1 MVFWDRNNRQTELKK
16 VNSLSSFLRR
26 NLSAEDNCSGASE
39 KESFLQFRSICRGVF
54 FLALFFLPCPALPPA
69 AQLFAEQ
76 RTYTMAAYP
85 TNDPKK
91 VYEAMKP
98 LADYISAETGWTVC
112 MVVTRNYEEI
122 IRRLSDGS
130 VDIAMLGS
138 ASYVRFGPSV
148 PGLSYVATYMKE
160 EGGEITPFYHSVIL
174 CLAGSAVTGLEG
186 LEGKNFAFTDR
197 YSTSGYIVP
206 LLLLRDRGI
215 DPETFFGKV
224 FFVGKHDAVIE
235 ALKARS
241 VEGGAVSSGTL
252 AAAEAVEGTIFRVLA
267 TSEPIPLDAVT
278 AGRKMPQEHVTLL
291 QEALR
296 RLPPDSAPVTAIRK
310 NLQWPAAGFAVLGD
324 SFYDPLRR
332 ALGIDHG
339 E

>member
-1 MVFWDRNNRQTELKK
+1 MPTF
-16 VNSLSSFLRR
+16 FRR
-26 NLSAEDNCSGASE
+26 NRSGEDNRSE
-39 KESFLQFRSICRGVF
+39 VPEKAGFEQPRNDCRGVF
-54 FLALFFLPCPALPPA
+54 FTVLLLLFCSAFPPA
-69 AQLFAEQ
+69 VPLFAEPPA
-76 RTYTMAAYP
+76 YTLAAYP

-91 VYEAMKP
+91 VYEALKP
-98 LADYISAETGWTVC
+98 LADYISAETGWTVR

-130 VDIAMLGS
+130 VDIAMLSS

-148 PGLSYVATYMKE
+148 PGLSYVATYMEE
-160 EGGEITPFYHSVIL
+160 EGGEITPFYRSVIL
-174 CLAGSAVTGLEG
+174 CLADSAVKGLEG

-215 DPETFFGKV
+215 DPEAFFGKV
-224 FFVGKHDAVIE
+224 FFVGKHDAVIG

-252 AAAEAVEGTIFRVLA
+252 AAAEAVEGAIFRVLA
-267 TSEPIPLDAVT
+267 TSEPIPLDAIA
-278 AGRKMPQEHVTLL
+278 AGTRVPQEHVKLL
-291 QEALR
+291 QEVLR
-296 RLPPDSAPVTAIRK
+296 CLPPDSAPVEAVRVHLK
-310 NLQWPAAGFAVLGD
+310 WPAAGFAVLGD

-332 ALGIDHG
+332 ALGISSGD
-339 E
+339 

>member
-1 MVFWDRNNRQTELKK
+1 MTTF
-16 VNSLSSFLRR
+16 FRR
-26 NLSAEDNCSGASE
+26 SRSVEDNRSQAPE
-39 KESFLQFRSICRGVF
+39 KAGFAQPRNVCRGVF
-54 FLALFFLPCPALPPA
+54 FTVLLVLFCSAFPPA
-69 AQLFAEQ
+69 VPLSAEPPA
-76 RTYTMAAYP
+76 YTLAAYP

-91 VYEAMKP
+91 VYDALKP
-98 LADYISAETGWTVC
+98 LADHIAAETGWAVR

-122 IRRLSDGS
+122 VRRLSDGS
-130 VDIAMLGS
+130 VDIAMLSS

-148 PGLSYVATYMKE
+148 PGLSYVATYMEE
-160 EGGEITPFYHSVIL
+160 EGGEITPFYRSVIL
-174 CLAGSAVTGLEG
+174 CLADSAVKGLEG
-186 LEGKNFAFTDR
+186 LKGKNFAFTDR

-224 FFVGKHDAVIE
+224 FFVGKHDAVIG

-252 AAAEAVEGTIFRVLA
+252 AAAEAVEGAIFRVLA
-267 TSEPIPLDAVT
+267 TSEPIPLDAIA
-278 AGRKMPQEHVTLL
+278 AGKRVPQEHVKLL

-296 RLPPDSAPVTAIRK
+296 RLPPDSAPVKAVRVH
-310 NLQWPAAGFAVLGD
+310 LQWPAAGFAVLGD

>member
-39 KESFLQFRSICRGVF
+39 KESFLQLRSICRGVF

-98 LADYISAETGWTVC
+98 LADYISAETGWTVR

-148 PGLSYVATYMKE
+148 PGLSYVATYIEE

-174 CLAGSAVTGLEG
+174 CLAGSAVTG

-332 ALGIDHG
+332 VLGIDHG